1 MCRLAVT
8 RAVAKVP
15 GVIAKEVNLQRD
27 DVVVRYDDRR
37 TSPGAISAAIA
48 AAGYRPHPVR

>member
-8 RAVAKVP
+8 RAIEKVP
-15 GVIAKEVNLQRD
+15 GVLSQEVNVQRD
-27 DVVVRYDDRR
+27 DVVVRYDDRK

-48 AAGYRPHPVR
+48 AAGYHPHAAR